1 MSTNFPGSLD
11 NNTTL
16 PNPGSGNATNSPSHA
31 GQHDN
36 ENDAI
41 KAIEA
46 KLGIGASTATVGKVL
61 RGTGGGTSAWGQI
74 DVTTDVAGFTSANL
88 RALVSDET
96 GTGVLVFATS
106 PTLITPTLTSPVIG
120 NFSSAQHDHTNA
132 AGGGQLTTG
141 AYGNNTVTGI
151 KLGQAATC
159 SLYKTANQTVTTNTI
174 SRITWDAELYDTIA
188 LHSTVTNNSR
198 ITIPT
203 GYAGIWRA
211 TINMG
216 EVGAI
221 GAHHV
226 ALYLNGAI
234 VKLARYDSGGGGA
247 VAGMYTMSYEINL
260 AVGDYLEAWVYLTGT
275 TVNGGGAYGQ
285 DYSTMQATFVGTT

>member
-1 MSTNFPGSLD
+1 MATNFPASLD

-16 PNPGSGNATNSPSHA
+16 PNPGSGNATNNPSHA

-41 KAIEA
+41 KAIQA
-46 KLGIGASTATVGKVL
+46 KVGIGASTPTAGKVF
-61 RGTGGGTSAWGQI
+61 RATSTGVSGWGQL
-74 DVTTDVAGFTSANL
+74 VLSTDVAGFTSAEL
-88 RALVSDET
+88 KALVSDET
-96 GTGVLVFATS
+96 GSGLLVFGTS
-106 PTLITPTLTSPVIG
+106 PTLITPVIAS
-120 NFSSAQHDHTNA
+120 FATAQHNHTNA
-132 AGGGQLTTG
+132 AGGGQLTSG
-141 AYGNNTVTGI
+141 AYGDNTVTAI
-151 KLGQAATC
+151 KLGQAASV
-159 SLYKTANQTVTTNTI
+159 SLYKTANQTVVTNTI
-174 SRITWDAELYDTIA
+174 TRITWDAELYDTIA
-188 LHSTVTNNSR
+188 LHSNVTNNSR

-211 TINMG
+211 IINMG
-216 EVGAI
+216 EVGSI

-247 VAGMYTMSYEINL
+247 VAGMYTLAYELNL
-260 AVGDYLEAWVYLTGT
+260 AVGDYLEAWVYMTGT
-275 TVNGGGAYGQ
+275 TVNGGGAYRQ